1 MYGYRQHK
9 QFDKAVKIHQVLK
22 DSTSYLKI
30 LLYSEFI
37 EQQNMR
43 ELFDYGVFIFVVG
56 PRRAA
61 FPLHKIFNINLI
73 LGIDYLIMLIID
85 Y

>member
-1 MYGYRQHK
+1 MHKSILVTNHCVYGYRQHK

-43 ELFDYGVFIFVVG
+43 ELFDYGFFIFVVG

-61 FPLHKIFNINLI
+61 FPL
-73 LGIDYLIMLIID
+73 
-85 Y
+85 